1 MAINF
6 AYDIVDPTKVI
17 KSQLDSARVS
27 FKKTRET
34 ASTLRK
40 RSLLNAISYLNNVI
54 VKKECV
60 PMRRYARGCGHTR
73 QARAFGQRKGR
84 WPKKSAVAIL
94 QVLENIKE
102 QATEKGIDIEKLDLD
117 HVQICRAPKIFG
129 RVFRAHGRVTP
140 FNKSPCHILIA
151 AKVRDME
158 VNDENDIMKQE
169 E

>member
-140 FNKSPCHILIA
+140 LI
-151 AKVRDME
+151 KVH
-158 VNDENDIMKQE
+158 VTFL
-169 E
+169 